1 MEPWRT
7 VLQALRA
14 IGPQTITELA
24 EQTQFMTLDV
34 RALLAWLE
42 SRDLAKRPEH
52 PDGEWCAVTH

>member
-42 SRDLAKRPEH
+42 TRSMVKRPEQ
-52 PDGEWCAVTH
+52 PDGKWYAVTH